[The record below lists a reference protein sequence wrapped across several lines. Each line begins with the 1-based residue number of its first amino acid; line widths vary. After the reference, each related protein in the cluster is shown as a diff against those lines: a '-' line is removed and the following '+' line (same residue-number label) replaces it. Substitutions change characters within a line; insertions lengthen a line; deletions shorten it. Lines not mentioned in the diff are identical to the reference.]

1 MISAEELAIELRESD
16 DSLENI
22 LINHGLSLK
31 TAYELN
37 GKAKRVKSLND
48 TKGNVY
54 FEKKAYVVKKESKF
68 DGGYKSVFYGR
79 YKTRKEAEAIVEELK
94 KCDWD
99 KNRLCDIQEELEI
112 YEWSTVPSKT
122 GYYKVLKRHG
132 GFLFKDLKSDT
143 IKGLHRLMHDN
154 GYTLKKCPLQKR

>member
-37 GKAKRVKSLND
+37 GKAKRVKSPNG

-54 FEKKAYVVKKESKF
+54 FEKKAYDVKKNVNLMEDIKEF
-68 DGGYKSVFYGR
+68 FMGGIKQG
-79 YKTRKEAEAIVEELK
+79 K
-94 KCDWD
+94 K
-99 KNRLCDIQEELEI
+99 
-112 YEWSTVPSKT
+112 
-122 GYYKVLKRHG
+122 
-132 GFLFKDLKSDT
+132 
-143 IKGLHRLMHDN
+143 
-154 GYTLKKCPLQKR
+154 QK